1 MKRQYYI
8 QNSLSDCPDYRKF
21 CAKVGSGN
29 IHIFTDRKEL
39 NNLASSSIV
48 IYDERSQ
55 FPELGIWAYR
65 IRDPKNVI
73 HFTTLDPMIRY
84 YFLIMNFLTALIVIA
99 FVISAILYCTSFSMT
114 ALYWMIGLALTT
126 GILIFKPLSIEM
138 LIAIIVIGAICV
150 YSFA

>member
-8 QNSLSDCPDYRKF
+8 QNSLSNCPDYHKF
-21 CAKVGSGN
+21 CRKVGSEH

-39 NNLASSSIV
+39 KDLLSSSIV

-65 IRDPKNVI
+65 IRDPKKVI
-73 HFTTLDPMIRY
+73 HFTTLDPIRY
-84 YFLIMNFLTALIVIA
+84 YFLIMNVLTALIVIA
-99 FVISAILYCTSFSMT
+99 FVISVILYCTSFSMT
-114 ALYWMIGLALTT
+114 ALYWMIGLAIVT
-126 GILIFKPLSIEM
+126 GILIFKPLSVEM
-138 LIAIIVIGAICV
+138 LMAMLVIGTICV